1 MNIVTVNGKT
11 YNIPN
16 GGSVSVIDN
25 VVYCNGKIITDCN
38 KLEAKEISIVVQG
51 DNNTVSSDLA
61 DITVNGNANNV
72 STKSGDIKINGN
84 TNEVSTLSGDIEV
97 MGSIH
102 GNCKTVSGDIKAKQV
117 NNNTNRII
125 ADVETEGIEPQ
136 IYKIKKKDSWFKE
149 LLFKIFGEE

>member
-11 YNIPN
+11 YNLPN
-16 GGSVSVIDN
+16 GNLSVIGN
-25 VVYCNGKIITDCN
+25 IVYCNGKIVTDCD
-38 KLEAKEISIVVQG
+38 EFETIVVHG
-51 DNNTVSSDLA
+51 DNNTVSSDGA
-61 DITVNGNANNV
+61 NITVNGNANNV
-72 STKSGDIKINGN
+72 STKSGDIEISGN
-84 TNEVSTLSGDIEV
+84 ANEASTVSGDIEV

-136 IYKIKKKDSWFKE
+136 IYKIKKKGSWFKE

>member
-11 YNIPN
+11 YNLPN
-16 GGSVSVIDN
+16 GNLSVIGN
-25 VVYCNGKIITDCN
+25 IVYCNGKIVTDCD
-38 KLEAKEISIVVQG
+38 EFETIVVQG
-51 DNNTVSSDLA
+51 DNNTVSSDGA
-61 DITVNGNANNV
+61 NITVNGNANNV
-72 STKSGDIKINGN
+72 STK
-84 TNEVSTLSGDIEV
+84 SGDIEV

-136 IYKIKKKDSWFKE
+136 IYKIKKKGSWFKE